1 MYIFKQEKSKDE
13 TTIFIVRK
21 RKKKLR
27 VGRIQDPYIKPMY
40 RKGLKN
46 W

>member
-21 RKKKLR
+21 RKEKIESWK
-27 VGRIQDPYIKPMY
+27 DPRSVYQT
-40 RKGLKN
+40 N
-46 W
+46 V